1 MPYCCES
8 ILKAHLFNSTNKPY
22 CQCPLE
28 EYRSQYCVPAFSIQS
43 RQRCSIVCPSIR
55 LNAFN
60 KRSLRSEKFRLFYE
74 RGDLPC
80 TIHHTT
86 KGQSLKW
93 FIDNIETLNIDY
105 YLPIFTDG
113 LCETKYPYSFIALQ
127 GVLDLLEHASH
138 KIDIETLSKMIVPLK
153 RALYTYDPIVIS
165 RVLLVLQKLARGNDG
180 AIGIALVPYF
190 NQLLPIIN
198 IMKERNEEKFYQNQR
213 QCYMIDDYERNISNE
228 IVRLIDKTLMV
239 LEQFGGQDAFIN
251 IKFSVPTYEQQADVK
266 QLSTAQ
272 IDRMVQ
278 PLMEN

>member
-1 MPYCCES
+1 MPYCCETV
-8 ILKAHLFNSTNKPY
+8 LKPHIFNSTNKTY
-22 CQCPLE
+22 CKCSLE

-43 RQRCSIVCPSIR
+43 HQRCSIVCPPIR
-55 LNAFN
+55 LNTFN
-60 KRSLRSEKFRLFYE
+60 KRSFRSEKFRLFYE

-113 LCETKYPYSFIALQ
+113 LCEIKYPYSFIALQ
-127 GVLDLLEHASH
+127 GILDLLEHASH
-138 KIDIETLSKMIVPLK
+138 KIDIETLSKLILPLK
-153 RALYTYDPIVIS
+153 RALYTNNPIVIS

-198 IMKERNEEKFYQNQR
+198 IIKERNEGKFYQNQK
-213 QCYMIDDYERNISNE
+213 QCYIIDDYEKNISNE
-228 IVRLIDKTLMV
+228 IVRLIDKTLIV

-251 IKFSVPTYEQQADVK
+251 IKFSIPTYEQQADIK
-266 QLSTAQ
+266 QLSNAQ
-272 IDRMVQ
+272 IDTMVQ
-278 PLMEN
+278 PFMEI